1 METIVIGIVQKKEIN
16 NMNELDC
23 KVCET
28 PTECSEEAVAIT
40 CSDCVIEL
48 VSKINNVENI

>member
-1 METIVIGIVQKKEIN
+1 
-16 NMNELDC
+16 MNELDC